1 MMKLYVVPAAPNPT
15 KVMLYIAERD
25 ALGDALPVE
34 QIVVNTLKG
43 RHREPEH
50 LARNPFGTLPVLELD
65 DGRFLLESLSIIR
78 FLETVQV
85 ETALVQ
91 GSAVEQALAFDLER
105 TIELRFANFVGRYV
119 HATNS
124 PLGIPANPELAAEL
138 LGSMT
143 QALDYLQSLLGDGRQ
158 WLGGEQISLADITLQ
173 SALQFA
179 RFAKVVVIEGYPS
192 IEQWDARYRQ
202 RPAAQQVLRF

>member
-1 MMKLYVVPAAPNPT
+1 
-15 KVMLYIAERD
+15 MLYIAERD
-25 ALGDALPVE
+25 AIGHALPVE

-85 ETALVQ
+85 ESALVQ

-105 TIELRFANFVGRYV
+105 TVELRFANFVGRYV

-143 QALDYLQSLLGDGRQ
+143 QALDYLQSLLGDDRQ
-158 WLGGEQISLADITLQ
+158 WLGGEQISLADITLAVCIAVCALCQ
-173 SALQFA
+173 S
-179 RFAKVVVIEGYPS
+179 RS
-192 IEQWDARYRQ
+192 H
-202 RPAAQQVLRF
+202 

>member
-1 MMKLYVVPAAPNPT
+1 MKLYVVPAAPNPT

-192 IEQWDARYRQ
+192 IEQWDARYRR